1 MCIRDRDMK
10 ALNLQNR
17 TAAIIENGTWAPQ
30 AGKIIREHLN
40 GMKGMTVLEP
50 SLTIR
55 SSMKESQADDMKAL
69 AQAIA
74 ESIAEKQ

>member
-1 MCIRDRDMK
+1 
-10 ALNLQNR
+10 
-17 TAAIIENGTWAPQ
+17 
-30 AGKIIREHLN
+30 
-40 GMKGMTVLEP
+40 MKGMAVLEP